1 MKYLTILPVFLA
13 ALALAAAEITITPE
27 RPEALYRCGETTG
40 YTLTVTAKDGRPL
53 RAGKLHAIFTRDSR
67 TPVARRS
74 FDLAKEEPPYVAQAA
89 LNEPGF
95 LRMAVMLEE
104 PGEKPQYKIAAAG
117 YEPEKLLPGMPEPED
132 FMQFWRDGQRKL
144 RETPADI
151 RLTPI
156 PEFTKPDREVYR
168 LSVGTLDGQRVYGFL
183 TIPKKGKAKY
193 PALVNVPGAGPG
205 IFADVMLADQG
216 FVVLNMNVLPYPV
229 PRLAGESRAKY
240 DEYLKA
246 GGHYKFRGVPDRD
259 RYHFRNV
266 YLGIDRAIDYLAERP
281 EVDAR
286 NIGIFGSSQ
295 GGGSAII
302 LAALNAHIKAAVANV
317 PALCDHGAPAKGRAP
332 GWPLFADEFKNDP
345 AALEMARYFDAAN
358 FAAHLKCPV
367 RVIVGFIDPVCSPS
381 SVYAMY
387 NRIPTDKKIVNE
399 PLMGHATRMSY
410 TRAKAWLF
418 DQLTPPQVPGWPES
432 VELAVGDLGL
442 RLESRSFWTL
452 YRIDY
457 KGDRLGVD
465 QWGSHYGNVFSFR
478 EYGFVGSGH
487 RENENERILSLALE
501 VDGKPVERPAPS
513 IRASAVKLV
522 KRSMVRGLEVT
533 DTLEIADNRITET
546 VHVTCRSPER
556 LGYAFFC
563 MYPWATSFTLYRA
576 LDEGTG
582 GSFTD
587 SGEFL
592 LNSPARAVA
601 LFNPK
606 FNKGV
611 LSIVEKEWRT
621 GPRREQYRDTPG
633 RYRKHYSQ
641 LLAGKRFE
649 QGQQCEFKM
658 TVIPYECTP
667 ENWVAA
673 AEKLAGKREKK

>member
-1 MKYLTILPVFLA
+1 
-13 ALALAAAEITITPE
+13 
-27 RPEALYRCGETTG
+27 
-40 YTLTVTAKDGRPL
+40 
-53 RAGKLHAIFTRDSR
+53 
-67 TPVARRS
+67 
-74 FDLAKEEPPYVAQAA
+74 
-89 LNEPGF
+89 
-95 LRMAVMLEE
+95 
-104 PGEKPQYKIAAAG
+104 
-117 YEPEKLLPGMPEPED
+117 
-132 FMQFWRDGQRKL
+132 
-144 RETPADI
+144 
-151 RLTPI
+151 
-156 PEFTKPDREVYR
+156 
-168 LSVGTLDGQRVYGFL
+168 
-183 TIPKKGKAKY
+183 
-193 PALVNVPGAGPG
+193 
-205 IFADVMLADQG
+205 
-216 FVVLNMNVLPYPV
+216 
-229 PRLAGESRAKY
+229 
-240 DEYLKA
+240 
-246 GGHYKFRGVPDRD
+246 
-259 RYHFRNV
+259 
-266 YLGIDRAIDYLAERP
+266 
-281 EVDAR
+281 
-286 NIGIFGSSQ
+286 
-295 GGGSAII
+295 
-302 LAALNAHIKAAVANV
+302 
-317 PALCDHGAPAKGRAP
+317 
-332 GWPLFADEFKNDP
+332 
-345 AALEMARYFDAAN
+345 MARYFDAAN

-418 DQLTPPQVPGWPES
+418 DQLTPSQVPGWPES

-621 GPRREQYRDTPG
+621 GPRPRTVPRHPGPLPQTLLAAPG
-633 RYRKHYSQ
+633 RKTVRAGAAVRIQNDRDSLRVHPGELGRRRGKTGRK
-641 LLAGKRFE
+641 A
-649 QGQQCEFKM
+649 
-658 TVIPYECTP
+658 
-667 ENWVAA
+667 
-673 AEKLAGKREKK
+673 